1 MAYNYTVSEYVF
13 TEAVTDAVYAGNMV
27 SGGTM
32 IITPNDG
39 YVVSASSFSASG
51 TLPGQFASIAFTDS
65 AVAGEINNTV
75 IITFTF
81 STLFEMSPGL
91 NTITLPITGHADLIG
106 TKRYIDFDIDFID
119 NTIKN
124 LNGSSTVEKLGSA
137 VTKTG
142 PTTVSSVT
150 TTNLSATNVTADYFA
165 QIGTLTVTADD
176 SPSICNFINPPTIEL
191 VNMPEGSVSLQLESI
206 TRRDGET
213 DTVKIWVYKIMF
225 ISEFSITELSGAKV
239 LINYTGV
246 VARSTTKE
254 IKQITFGEPEVAV
267 QGGRKV
273 IKIMGDVGA
282 EFDLTI
288 TKNSNNTSIMDTNVA
303 NADIIH
309 IPAGLLRGLNK
320 TLTTDTTGQL
330 FSTFEILQVFPSTS
344 SNEIYHIN
352 VTPKNGTILNSNL
365 EQSAPQG
372 IIYQYV
378 NPKITLRADVSSVN
392 TSTTVADIVYTGR
405 PNKRPDQLKRMKD
418 VVEFFQIDYTLT
430 HDGSGGGAFS
440 KTATT
445 MAWSS
450 TGGTSS
456 WTNSA
461 YDSASTTPAN
471 HGNHIEISNI
481 ATTASGAT
489 ATVKA
494 DVIVRKFGTAEV
506 IMSLPLRTFFNS

>member
-1 MAYNYTVSEYVF
+1 
-13 TEAVTDAVYAGNMV
+13 
-27 SGGTM
+27 
-32 IITPNDG
+32 
-39 YVVSASSFSASG
+39 
-51 TLPGQFASIAFTDS
+51 
-65 AVAGEINNTV
+65 
-75 IITFTF
+75 
-81 STLFEMSPGL
+81 MSPGL

-288 TKNSNNTSIMDTNVA
+288 TKNSNNTSIMLSL
-303 NADIIH
+303 IH
-309 IPAGLLRGLNK
+309 I
-320 TLTTDTTGQL
+320 
-330 FSTFEILQVFPSTS
+330 
-344 SNEIYHIN
+344 
-352 VTPKNGTILNSNL
+352 
-365 EQSAPQG
+365 
-372 IIYQYV
+372 
-378 NPKITLRADVSSVN
+378 
-392 TSTTVADIVYTGR
+392 
-405 PNKRPDQLKRMKD
+405 
-418 VVEFFQIDYTLT
+418 
-430 HDGSGGGAFS
+430 
-440 KTATT
+440 
-445 MAWSS
+445 
-450 TGGTSS
+450 
-456 WTNSA
+456 
-461 YDSASTTPAN
+461 
-471 HGNHIEISNI
+471 
-481 ATTASGAT
+481 
-489 ATVKA
+489 
-494 DVIVRKFGTAEV
+494 
-506 IMSLPLRTFFNS
+506 